1 MNQIFDPIAFFA
13 EAAAQHLVESA
24 DMEPREMVCAVFNKA
39 YPYGMTMEEYA
50 LKELQKA
57 QRVRDDSEREK
68 KLESLAEYEVVG
80 RIIAGDLGDANDREI
95 ETLKKARAQCRKE
108 GLAKQCKEERR
119 PAEGSVVLACRGK
132 RPFTISN
139 VRWAT
144 DFVEQKWMHEDSL
157 EALIH
162 RLAGNPPKEHFIIAV
177 AGKPRFSPSH
187 LAFSGRRRFAICH
200 PDRTE
205 YVDIARY
212 CRLQNC
218 FANVR
223 PERRDVFEFR
233 GLCRERGLT
242 AETPKIDERLIRL
255 AGQWQRDATEL
266 HDLLLPASNIE
277 IRALTVQRE
286 F

>member
-24 DMEPREMVCAVFNKA
+24 DVEPREMVSAVFNKA
-39 YPYGMTMEEYA
+39 YPYRMPMEEYA
-50 LKELQKA
+50 LKELQRA
-57 QRVRDDSEREK
+57 RDAEREK
-68 KLESLAEYEVVG
+68 KLESLAEYKVVDQ
-80 RIIAGDLGDANDREI
+80 IIAGDLGDATPSEK
-95 ETLKKARAQCRKE
+95 EALEKARAQCRKE
-108 GLAKQCKEERR
+108 GPAKQCKEARR
-119 PAEGSVVLACRGK
+119 PAEGSIVLACRGK
-132 RPFTISN
+132 MPFTISN

-255 AGQWQRDATEL
+255 AGQWQREATEL